1 MKQFDIIGMSCAACS
16 ARIEKSVSK
25 VEGVSKCSVNLL
37 TNSMNV
43 EGDFSD
49 TDIINAVVKA
59 GYNVASKNKQKNKEI
74 NTDTNKI
81 FQRLIFS
88 LILLLILMYFSMGK
102 MMFNIPLPTYFENN
116 PLANGL
122 TQMLLSLSIMII
134 NNKFF
139 ISGFKGILNKSPN
152 MDSLISIGSGA
163 SFIYSTY
170 SLFQMSNAYINS
182 DIDLA
187 NSFMHELYFES
198 AAMILVLI
206 TLGKLLEEYSKG
218 KTTNALKNL
227 VELKPKTAI
236 VVIDGVEKEISANE
250 LGIDDIFIV
259 KPGGSIPA
267 DGVVVD
273 GYSAVDE
280 SMLTGESIPV
290 DKEVGNEVKASTI
303 NQSGYLKCKVTKIG
317 EDTTISQII
326 KMVSDAAA
334 SKAPITKIAD
344 KVSGI
349 FVPVVII
356 ISIITTI
363 VWLLMDYSLGFSISR
378 GISVLVISC
387 PCSLGLATPV
397 AIMVGNGVGAKN
409 GILFKNAAALESA
422 GRIKTIALDKT
433 GTITTGEP
441 YVTDILTFNIN
452 EKEFLQI
459 IYSLEKNSEHPLAR
473 AICDKA
479 KSRGV
484 SALDI
489 NNFKAYPGNG
499 ISAQI
504 GDKIIYGGNLKFIE
518 RKIKISD
525 NEKQMTSDFAKEGKT
540 PLFFAR
546 NDELIGIVS
555 VADKVKDDSK
565 KAVEIMKK
573 IGLKVVMLTG
583 DNRETGLAVKNKTGI
598 DEVISD
604 VLPQDKAKHIMN
616 FMKKS
621 KTAMVG
627 DGINDAPAL
636 TCADVGIAIGAGTD
650 IAIESADIVLM
661 NNSLL
666 DAANAISLGKKTLKN
681 IRENLF
687 WAFIYNIIGIPI
699 AAGVLIPIFNIKL
712 EPMFAAAAMSLSSFC
727 VVVNALRLNSF
738 KSYKKDKKEIK
749 KMETI
754 IRIDGMMCP
763 HCEGRVKTALE
774 LLDGVTEVIP
784 DHTKKNAIIKH
795 NKEISS
801 DIFKK
806 VIEEQGYT
814 VIE

>member
-1 MKQFDIIGMSCAACS
+1 MKKFDIIGMSCASCS

-25 VEGVSKCSVNLL
+25 VKGVSKCSVNLL

-43 EGDFSD
+43 DGNFSD
-49 TDIINAVVKA
+49 SDIINAVIEA
-59 GYNVASKNKQKNKEI
+59 GYEVGSKNNQKNKEI
-74 NTDTNKI
+74 DIQTKKI
-81 FQRLIFS
+81 FLRLILS
-88 LILLLILMYFSMGK
+88 LILLLILMYFSMGR
-102 MMFNIPLPTYFENN
+102 MMFNMPLPAYFENN

-122 TQMLLSLSIMII
+122 TQMILSLSILII

-139 ISGFKGILNKSPN
+139 VSGFRSIMKKSPN
-152 MDSLISIGSGA
+152 MDTLVSIGSGA

-170 SLFQMSNAYINS
+170 SLFQMSNEYINS
-182 DIDLA
+182 NIDLA
-187 NSFMHELYFES
+187 KSFLHELYFES

-227 VELKPKTAI
+227 MDLKPKTAI
-236 VVIDGVEKEISANE
+236 ILSDGVEKEIPANE
-250 LGIDDIFIV
+250 LKIDDIFIV
-259 KPGGSIPA
+259 KPGGNIPA
-267 DGVVVD
+267 DGVVIE

-280 SMLTGESIPV
+280 STLTGESIPV
-290 DKEVGNEVKASTI
+290 EKEVGNEIKASTI

-326 KMVSDAAA
+326 KMVGDAAA
-334 SKAPITKIAD
+334 SKAPIAKTAD

-356 ISIITTI
+356 IAVITTI
-363 VWLLMDYSLGFSISR
+363 VWLLMDYSLSFALSR

-409 GILFKNAAALESA
+409 GILFKNAASLESA
-422 GRIKTIALDKT
+422 GKIKTIALDKT

-441 YVTDILTFNIN
+441 YVTDILTYNIN
-452 EKEFLQI
+452 QKDFLEI
-459 IYSLEKNSEHPLAR
+459 IFSLEKNSEHPLAR
-473 AICDKA
+473 AICEKA
-479 KSRGV
+479 KYEGISTFNVTDFKAHPGNGV
-484 SALDI
+484 SAQ
-489 NNFKAYPGNG
+489 
-499 ISAQI
+499 IS
-504 GDKIIYGGNLKFIE
+504 DKIIYGGSLKFINSIVGVSE
-518 RKIKISD
+518 DIK
-525 NEKQMTSDFAKEGKT
+525 KTASDFAKEGKT
-540 PLFFAR
+540 PLLFVSD
-546 NDELIGIVS
+546 NELIGIVS
-555 VADKVKDDSK
+555 IADKVKDDSK
-565 KAVEIMKK
+565 KAITIMKK
-573 IGLKVVMLTG
+573 IGLRVVMLTG
-583 DNRETGLAVKNKTGI
+583 DNKETGLAVKEQTGI

-604 VLPQDKAKHIMN
+604 VLPQDKAKYIMD
-616 FMKKS
+616 FKKRA

-636 TCADVGIAIGAGTD
+636 TSADVGIAIGAGTD

-661 NNSLL
+661 KNSLL
-666 DAANAISLGKKTLKN
+666 DAVNAIKLSRKTLKN

-699 AAGVLIPIFNIKL
+699 AAGVLIPAYNIKL

-727 VVVNALRLNSF
+727 VVINALRLNTF
-738 KSYKKDKKEIK
+738 KCYEKEIK
-749 KMETI
+749 QMETMI
-754 IRIDGMMCP
+754 KIDGMMCP
-763 HCEGRVKTALE
+763 HCEARVKSALE

-784 DHTKKNAIIKH
+784 DHTKKNAVIKH
-795 NKEISS
+795 TKEVSLETI
-801 DIFKK
+801 KK
-806 VIEEQGYT
+806 VIYEQGYT

>member
-25 VEGVSKCSVNLL
+25 VDGVSKCSVNLL

-49 TDIINAVVKA
+49 TDIINAVIKA

-74 NTDTNKI
+74 NPDTNKI

-139 ISGFKGILNKSPN
+139 VSGFKGILNKSPN

-187 NSFMHELYFES
+187 NSFLHELYFES

-227 VELKPKTAI
+227 IELKPKTAI
-236 VVIDGVEKEISANE
+236 VVIDGIEKEIPANE
-250 LGIDDIFIV
+250 LEIDDIFIV

-267 DGVVVD
+267 DGVVVE

-290 DKEVGNEVKASTI
+290 DKEVGNDVKASTI

-349 FVPVVII
+349 FVPVVILVA
-356 ISIITTI
+356 IITTI
-363 VWLLMDYSLGFSISR
+363 IWLLMDYSLGFSISR

-409 GILFKNAAALESA
+409 GILFKNAAALELA
-422 GRIKTIALDKT
+422 GKIKTIALDKT

-441 YVTDILTFNIN
+441 YVTDILTFNVN
-452 EKEFLQI
+452 EKDFLQT

-479 KSRGV
+479 KSEGI

-489 NNFKAYPGNG
+489 NNFEAYPGNG

-504 GDKIIYGGNLKFIE
+504 DDKIIYGGNLKFIE
-518 RKIKISD
+518 RKINISE
-525 NEKQMTSDFAKEGKT
+525 NEKQMASDFAKEGKT
-540 PLFFAR
+540 PLFFAK

-604 VLPQDKAKHIMN
+604 VLPQDKAKHIMD

-699 AAGVLIPIFNIKL
+699 AAGVLIPAFNIKL

-738 KSYKKDKKEIK
+738 KSYKNIKEIK

>member
-1 MKQFDIIGMSCAACS
+1 MKKFDIIGMSCASCS
-16 ARIEKSVSK
+16 ARIEKNVSK
-25 VEGVSKCSVNLL
+25 VKGVSKCSVNLL
-37 TNSMNV
+37 TNSMTV
-43 EGDFSD
+43 DGDFSD
-49 TDIINAVVKA
+49 SDIINAVIDA
-59 GYNVASKNKQKNKEI
+59 GYEVGKKNNQKNKEI
-74 NTDTNKI
+74 DIQTNKI
-81 FQRLIFS
+81 FLRLMFS
-88 LILLLILMYFSMGK
+88 LILLLILMYYSMGN
-102 MMFNIPLPTYFENN
+102 MMFDMPLPIYFDNN

-122 TQMLLSLSIMII
+122 TQMLLSLSILLI

-139 ISGFKGILNKSPN
+139 VNGFKSIIKRSPN
-152 MDSLISIGSGA
+152 MDALVSIGSGA

-170 SLFQMSNAYINS
+170 SLFHMSNAYVNL

-187 NSFMHELYFES
+187 KSFLHELYFES

-227 VELKPKTAI
+227 MDLKPKTAI
-236 VVIDGVEKEISANE
+236 VVSDGVEKEIPANE
-250 LGIDDIFIV
+250 LKVDDIFIV
-259 KPGGSIPA
+259 KPGGNIPA
-267 DGVVVD
+267 DGVVIE

-290 DKEVGNEVKASTI
+290 DKEIGSKINASTI
-303 NQSGYLKCKVTKIG
+303 NQSGYLKCRVTKIG

-334 SKAPITKIAD
+334 SKAPIAKTAD

-356 ISIITTI
+356 IAVITTI
-363 VWLLMDYSLGFSISR
+363 AWLLMDYSLSFALSR

-409 GILFKNAAALESA
+409 GILFKNASALESA
-422 GRIKTIALDKT
+422 GKIKTIALDKT

-441 YVTDILTFNIN
+441 YVTDILTYNIN
-452 EKEFLQI
+452 QKDFLEI

-473 AICDKA
+473 AICKKA
-479 KSRGV
+479 ESEGISTFNVNDFKAHPGNGV
-484 SALDI
+484 SAQI
-489 NNFKAYPGNG
+489 N
-499 ISAQI
+499 
-504 GDKIIYGGNLKFIE
+504 DKIIYGGSLKFIE
-518 RKIKISD
+518 GKISIS
-525 NEKQMTSDFAKEGKT
+525 EKNKQIASDFAKNGKT
-540 PLFFAR
+540 PLFFTR
-546 NDELIGIVS
+546 DNELIGIVS
-555 VADKVKDDSK
+555 IADKVKDDSK
-565 KAVEIMKK
+565 KAIEIMKK

-583 DNRETGLAVKNKTGI
+583 DNKETGLAVKKQIGI

-604 VLPQDKAKHIMN
+604 VLPQDKARHIMN
-616 FMKKS
+616 FKEKA

-636 TCADVGIAIGAGTD
+636 TCADIGIAIGAGTD

-661 NNSLL
+661 KNSLL
-666 DAANAISLGKKTLKN
+666 DAANAVRLSRKTLKN

-727 VVVNALRLNSF
+727 VVINALRLNTF
-738 KSYKKDKKEIK
+738 KCYENKKEIK
-749 KMETI
+749 QMETI
-754 IRIDGMMCP
+754 IKIDGMMCP
-763 HCEGRVKTALE
+763 HCEARVKNALE
-774 LLDGVTEVIP
+774 LLDGVTEVTP
-784 DHTKKNAIIKH
+784 DHTKKNAVIKH
-795 NKEISS
+795 TKEIPLET
-801 DIFKK
+801 FKK
-806 VIEEQGYT
+806 VIEEQGYI
-814 VIE
+814 VVE

>member
-1 MKQFDIIGMSCAACS
+1 MKKFDIIGMSCASCS

-25 VEGVSKCSVNLL
+25 VKGVSKCSVNLL

-43 EGDFSD
+43 DGNFSD
-49 TDIINAVVKA
+49 SDIINAVIEA
-59 GYNVASKNKQKNKEI
+59 GYEVGSKNNQKNKEI
-74 NTDTNKI
+74 DIQTKKI
-81 FQRLIFS
+81 FLRLILS
-88 LILLLILMYFSMGK
+88 LILLLILMYFSMGR
-102 MMFNIPLPTYFENN
+102 MMFNMPLPAYFENN

-122 TQMLLSLSIMII
+122 TQMILSLSILII

-139 ISGFKGILNKSPN
+139 VSGFRSIMKKSPN
-152 MDSLISIGSGA
+152 MDTLVSIGSGA

-170 SLFQMSNAYINS
+170 SLFQMSNEYINS
-182 DIDLA
+182 NIDLA
-187 NSFMHELYFES
+187 KSFLHELYFES

-227 VELKPKTAI
+227 MDLKPKTAI
-236 VVIDGVEKEISANE
+236 ILSDGVEKEIPANE
-250 LGIDDIFIV
+250 LKIDDIFIV
-259 KPGGSIPA
+259 KPGGNIPA
-267 DGVVVD
+267 DGVVIE

-280 SMLTGESIPV
+280 STLTGESIPV
-290 DKEVGNEVKASTI
+290 EKEVGNEIKASTI

-326 KMVSDAAA
+326 KMVGDAAA
-334 SKAPITKIAD
+334 SKAPIAKTAD

-356 ISIITTI
+356 IAVITTI
-363 VWLLMDYSLGFSISR
+363 AWLLMDYSLGFSISR

-409 GILFKNAAALESA
+409 GILFKNAASLESA
-422 GRIKTIALDKT
+422 GKIKTIALDKT

-441 YVTDILTFNIN
+441 YVTDILTYNIN
-452 EKEFLQI
+452 QKDFLEI
-459 IYSLEKNSEHPLAR
+459 IFSLEKNSEHPLAR
-473 AICDKA
+473 AICKKA
-479 KSRGV
+479 KSEGISTFNVTDFKAHPGNGV
-484 SALDI
+484 SAQ
-489 NNFKAYPGNG
+489 
-499 ISAQI
+499 IS
-504 GDKIIYGGNLKFIE
+504 DKIIYGGSLKFINSIVSVSE
-518 RKIKISD
+518 DIK
-525 NEKQMTSDFAKEGKT
+525 KTASDFAKEGKT
-540 PLFFAR
+540 PLLFVSD
-546 NDELIGIVS
+546 NELIGIVS
-555 VADKVKDDSK
+555 IADKVKDDSK
-565 KAVEIMKK
+565 KAITIMKK
-573 IGLKVVMLTG
+573 IGLRVVMLTG
-583 DNRETGLAVKNKTGI
+583 DNKETGLAVKEQTGI

-604 VLPQDKAKHIMN
+604 VLPQDKAKYIMD
-616 FMKKS
+616 FKKRA

-636 TCADVGIAIGAGTD
+636 TSADVGIAIGAGTD

-661 NNSLL
+661 KNSLL
-666 DAANAISLGKKTLKN
+666 DAVNAIKLSRKTLKN

-699 AAGVLIPIFNIKL
+699 AAGVLIPAYNIKL

-727 VVVNALRLNSF
+727 VVINALRLNTF
-738 KSYKKDKKEIK
+738 KCYEKEIK
-749 KMETI
+749 QMETI
-754 IRIDGMMCP
+754 IKIDGMMCP
-763 HCEGRVKTALE
+763 HCEARVKSALE

-784 DHTKKNAIIKH
+784 DHTKKNAVIKH
-795 NKEISS
+795 TKEVSLETI
-801 DIFKK
+801 KK
-806 VIEEQGYT
+806 VIYEQGYT

>member
-1 MKQFDIIGMSCAACS
+1 MKRFDIIGMSCASCS

-25 VEGVSKCSVNLL
+25 VKGVSQCSVNLL

-43 EGDFSD
+43 EGDFSE
-49 TDIINAVVKA
+49 TDIINAVVEA
-59 GYNVASKNKQKNKEI
+59 GYEVSSKNKQKNKEI
-74 NTDTNKI
+74 NPDTNKI
-81 FQRLIFS
+81 FSRLIFS
-88 LILLLILMYFSMGK
+88 LVLLLILMYFSMGK
-102 MMFNIPLPTYFENN
+102 MMFNMPLPTYFENN

-122 TQMLLSLSIMII
+122 TQMLLSLSIIII

-139 ISGFKGILNKSPN
+139 VSGFKSIVKKSPN
-152 MDSLISIGSGA
+152 MDALISIGSGA

-170 SLFQMSNAYINS
+170 SLFQMSSAYINY
-182 DIDLA
+182 DINLA
-187 NSFMHELYFES
+187 KSFLHEFYFES
-198 AAMILVLI
+198 SAMILVLI

-227 VELKPKTAI
+227 MELKPKTAI
-236 VVIDGVEKEISANE
+236 IISDGVEKEIPAND
-250 LGIDDIFIV
+250 LKINDIFIV

-267 DGVVVD
+267 DGVVIE

-303 NQSGYLKCKVTKIG
+303 SQSGYLKCKVTKIG

-349 FVPVVII
+349 FVPIVII
-356 ISIITTI
+356 IAIITTI
-363 VWLLMDYSLGFSISR
+363 VWLLMDYSLGFSLSR

-409 GILFKNAAALESA
+409 GILFKNATALELA
-422 GRIKTIALDKT
+422 GKIKTIALDKT

-441 YVTDILTFNIN
+441 YVTDILPYNIN
-452 EKEFLQI
+452 QKEFLEI
-459 IYSLEKNSEHPLAR
+459 IYSLEKNSEHPLAS
-473 AICDKA
+473 AICNKA
-479 KSRGV
+479 KSEGI
-484 SALDI
+484 SPFDI
-489 NNFKAYPGNG
+489 NNFEVYPGNG
-499 ISAQI
+499 VSAKI
-504 GDKIIYGGNLKFIE
+504 NNKIIYGGSLKFID
-518 RKIKISD
+518 RKINIS
-525 NEKQMTSDFAKEGKT
+525 EKDKQIASNFAKDGKT
-540 PLFFAR
+540 PLFFATD
-546 NDELIGIVS
+546 DELIGIVS
-555 VADKVKDDSK
+555 IADKVKDDSK
-565 KAVEIMKK
+565 KAIDIMKK
-573 IGLKVVMLTG
+573 IGLKVVILTG
-583 DNRETGLAVKNKTGI
+583 DNRETGLAVKKQTGI

-604 VLPQDKAKHIMN
+604 VLPQDKARHIMD
-616 FMKKS
+616 FKKKA

-636 TCADVGIAIGAGTD
+636 TCADIGIAIGAGTD

-661 NNSLL
+661 KNSLL
-666 DAANAISLGKKTLKN
+666 DAANAINLSKKTLKN

-699 AAGVLIPIFNIKL
+699 AAGVLIPAFGIKL

-727 VVVNALRLNSF
+727 VVVNALRLNTF
-738 KSYKKDKKEIK
+738 KSYENKKEIK

-754 IRIDGMMCP
+754 IKIDGMMCS
-763 HCEGRVKTALE
+763 HCEARVKSALE

-784 DHTKKNAIIKH
+784 DHTKKSAIIKH
-795 NKEISS
+795 TKEIPFET
-801 DIFKK
+801 FKNK
-806 VIEEQGYT
+806 NEQQGYDVIE
-814 VIE
+814 